1 MVGKELNNDGID
13 LVTDLA
19 SEARIRDGAS
29 ELAALEDAVE
39 ALRRALVDG
48 DGEALNR
55 MLHERL
61 TYSHSNG
68 RVWTKEELLQNLSGK
83 KRYLS
88 VSLSEQTVEV
98 VGSVGVVRH
107 TYDVVN
113 NLGEGRTNSSHIG
126 VLLCWIKAGENWEL
140 LARSST
146 TLPE

>member
-1 MVGKELNNDGID
+1 MVRKQLDNEGI
-13 LVTDLA
+13 A
-19 SEARIRDGAS
+19 SEGTS

-55 MLHERL
+55 LLHERL

-68 RVWTKEELLQNLSGK
+68 RVWTKEELLQNLGGK

-88 VSLSEQTVEV
+88 ISLSEQTVEV
-98 VGSVGVVRH
+98 VGSVGIVRH

-113 NLGEGRTNSSHIG
+113 NAGEGKTNSSHIG
-126 VLLCWIKAGENWEL
+126 VLLCWVKAGENWEL
-140 LARSST
+140 VARSST

>member
-83 KRYLS
+83 S
-88 VSLSEQTVEV
+88 AT
-98 VGSVGVVRH
+98 
-107 TYDVVN
+107 
-113 NLGEGRTNSSHIG
+113 
-126 VLLCWIKAGENWEL
+126 C
-140 LARSST
+140 RSPYPNRQ
-146 TLPE
+146 LR